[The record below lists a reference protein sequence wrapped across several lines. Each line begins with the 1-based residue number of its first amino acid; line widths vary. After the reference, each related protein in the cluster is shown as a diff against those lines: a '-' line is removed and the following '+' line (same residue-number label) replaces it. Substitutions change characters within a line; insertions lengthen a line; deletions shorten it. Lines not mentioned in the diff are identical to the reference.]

1 MQEQRQPTLHDETM
15 KGGPPGLGWSAHPR
29 GRSVGERP
37 VGERPWVALWFVA
50 KFDLVFYVMVD
61 FVGVKDDQG

>member
-37 VGERPWVALWFVA
+37 WVALWFVA